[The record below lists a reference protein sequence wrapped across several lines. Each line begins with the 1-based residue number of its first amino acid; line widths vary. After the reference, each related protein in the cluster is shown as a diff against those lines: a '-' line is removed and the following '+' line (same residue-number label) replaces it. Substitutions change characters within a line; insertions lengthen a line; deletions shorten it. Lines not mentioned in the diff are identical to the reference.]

1 MCGVGKVGALDVKR
15 IGNGLQGKFN
25 VNASGMKSAL
35 SVLMLGLKVFPRVYI
50 AIIYCSLYNTFVYML
65 NAICITTNQLEHTD
79 KSMYSSVISG
89 RSEKSEDIQ

>member
-1 MCGVGKVGALDVKR
+1 MELLISYHIIV
-15 IGNGLQGKFN
+15 IGCTRNLFL
-25 VNASGMKSAL
+25 SGEGTSH
-35 SVLMLGLKVFPRVYI
+35 
-50 AIIYCSLYNTFVYML
+50 IYLFIFIHFTFVYML